1 MLMAGR
7 GGEEAQELYTVC
19 QDKRG
24 APLSSTLTLTL
35 CLCGVVVIKH
45 LTLL

>member
-1 MLMAGR
+1 MLMAGQD
-7 GGEEAQELYTVC
+7 GEAQELDAVC

-24 APLSSTLTLTL
+24 APQSGTLTLTL
-35 CLCGVVVIKH
+35 CVCGVVVIKH